1 MLKKK
6 KKTVENFLNAPYCIY
21 YCVINYKAMK
31 NLKLEL

>member
-6 KKTVENFLNAPYCIY
+6 KKKTGENILNAYCIY